1 MFLFGQNVTTYQV
14 IGAVITT
21 GGLIIGVSDY
31 KRNKVVE
38 IEKTYKEKK

>member
-21 GGLIIGVSDY
+21 AGLMVGVSDY
-31 KRNKVVE
+31 KKNKIEE
-38 IEKTYKEKK
+38 IEKKYK